1 MDLNRGDIMNNVD
14 MLKLAQD
21 AIRTVLFVSAPM
33 LIISLVVGLIVSV
46 IQAVTQIQEATLAF
60 VPKIVAVFLS
70 LLLFGPW
77 IIKLVTQFTS
87 ELLTNIN
94 MYIY

>member
-1 MDLNRGDIMNNVD
+1 MNGD

-21 AIRTVLFVSAPM
+21 AIRTVLFVAAPM
-33 LIISLVVGLIVSV
+33 LVISLTVGLIVSV

-60 VPKIVAVFLS
+60 VPKIVAVFISILI
-70 LLLFGPW
+70 FGPW
-77 IIKLVTQFTS
+77 ILKLLTQFAS

-94 MYIY
+94 LYVY

>member
-1 MDLNRGDIMNNVD
+1 MNNVD

-21 AIRTVLFVSAPM
+21 AVRTVLFASAPM
-33 LIISLVVGLIVSV
+33 LIISLVVGLIVSI

-77 IIKLVTQFTS
+77 IIKLMTQLAS

-94 MYIY
+94 LYIY

>member
-1 MDLNRGDIMNNVD
+1 MNNVD

-21 AIRTVLFVSAPM
+21 AIRTVLFISAPM

-70 LLLFGPW
+70 ILLFGPW
-77 IIKLVTQFTS
+77 IIKLITQFTS

-94 MYIY
+94 LYIY